1 MIESNVDLKALQQQ
15 VAEKKRLEAKLQELY
30 TQQETLEAQTQ
41 ALEQAKLSEQA
52 DVDRLEGRSLAAF
65 FYNVVGKLDQKLDK
79 ERQEAY
85 AAQVKYDAA
94 ARELDSVQADIASC
108 EDQADRL
115 EGCEERYQAALQEKA
130 AAVRRSGSDAARKL
144 LETETRI
151 SALESRMK
159 EIREAVDAGS
169 TALQAADKVLAT
181 LDDAESLSTWDVL
194 GGGLLVDLAK
204 HESLDNAQ
212 EQVEQLQEDLR
223 RFKTELTDVTVEAD
237 LRVSIDGF
245 LQFADF
251 FFDGLFADLAVMDHI
266 HGSQEK
272 VRKTRDEIQA
282 VLSRLT
288 DMQTETLE
296 ELDAEQ
302 QRADQITVDAVL
314 S

>member
-1 MIESNVDLKALQQQ
+1 MNGPDIDLKELRQQ

-30 TQQETLEAQTQ
+30 TQQETLEVQTQ
-41 ALEQAKLSEQA
+41 TLEQAKLNEQA
-52 DVDRLEGRSLAAF
+52 DVERLEGRSLAAF

-94 ARELDSVQADIASC
+94 ARELDSVQADIARC
-108 EDQADRL
+108 EDQAARL
-115 EGCEERYQAALQEKA
+115 AGCEERYQAALQEKA
-130 AAVRRSGSDAARKL
+130 AAVRRSGNEAARKL

-159 EIREAVDAGS
+159 EIQEAVDAGS
-169 TALQAADKVLAT
+169 RALQAADKVIET

-212 EQVEQLQEDLR
+212 ERVEQLQEDLR

-237 LRVSIDGF
+237 IQVSIDGF

-272 VRKTRDEIQA
+272 VQKTRDEIQG
-282 VLSRLT
+282 VLSRLA
-288 DMQTETLE
+288 DMQAETVE

-302 QRADQITVDAVL
+302 HQADQITVDAVL
-314 S
+314 P

>member
-1 MIESNVDLKALQQQ
+1 MSESNVDLKGLQQQ

-30 TQQETLEAQTQ
+30 TQQETLEAQTGE
-41 ALEQAKLSEQA
+41 LERAKLSEQS

-65 FYNVVGKLDQKLDK
+65 FYNVVGKLGQKLDK

-94 ARELDSVQADIASC
+94 ARELDSVQADIARC
-108 EDQADRL
+108 EDQTARL
-115 EGCEERYQAALQEKA
+115 AGCEERYQAALQEKA
-130 AAVRRSGSDAARKL
+130 AVIRRSGNEAARKL
-144 LETETRI
+144 LETETQI

-169 TALQAADKVLAT
+169 RALQAADKVLET

-212 EQVEQLQEDLR
+212 ERVEQLQEDLR

-237 LRVSIDGF
+237 IQVSIDGF

-272 VRKTRDEIQA
+272 VQKTRDEIQG
-282 VLSRLT
+282 VLSRLA
-288 DMQTETLE
+288 DMQAETVE

-302 QRADQITVDAVL
+302 HQADQITVDAVL

>member
-1 MIESNVDLKALQQQ
+1 MSESNVDLKGLQQQ

-30 TQQETLEAQTQ
+30 TQQETLEAQTGE
-41 ALEQAKLSEQA
+41 LERAKLSEQS

-65 FYNVVGKLDQKLDK
+65 FYNVVGKLDQK
-79 ERQEAY
+79 
-85 AAQVKYDAA
+85 
-94 ARELDSVQADIASC
+94 ADIAHC
-108 EDQADRL
+108 EDQTARL
-115 EGCEERYQAALQEKA
+115 AGCEERYQAALQEKA
-130 AAVRRSGSDAARKL
+130 AVIRRSGSEAAWKL

-159 EIREAVDAGS
+159 EIREAVDAGN
-169 TALQAADKVLAT
+169 TALQAADKVLET

-212 EQVEQLQEDLR
+212 ERVEQLQEDLR

-237 LRVSIDGF
+237 IQVSIDGF

-288 DMQTETLE
+288 DMQTETGE

-314 S
+314 P

>member
-1 MIESNVDLKALQQQ
+1 MNGPDIDLKELRQQ

-30 TQQETLEAQTQ
+30 TQQETLEAQTGE
-41 ALEQAKLSEQA
+41 LERAKLNEQA

-94 ARELDSVQADIASC
+94 ARELDSVQADIARC
-108 EDQADRL
+108 EDQTARL
-115 EGCEERYQAALQEKA
+115 AGCEERYQAALQEKA
-130 AAVRRSGSDAARKL
+130 AVIRRSGNEAARKL

-159 EIREAVDAGS
+159 EIQEAVDAGS
-169 TALQAADKVLAT
+169 RALHAADNVLAT
-181 LDDAESLSTWDVL
+181 LNDAESLSTWDVL

-212 EQVEQLQEDLR
+212 ERVEQLQEDLR

-237 LRVSIDGF
+237 IQVSIDGF

-288 DMQTETLE
+288 DMQAETGE
-296 ELDAEQ
+296 ELDVEQ
-302 QRADQITVDAVL
+302 HQADQITVDAVL

>member
-1 MIESNVDLKALQQQ
+1 MSESNVDLKTLQQQ
-15 VAEKKRLEAKLQELY
+15 VSEKKRLEAKLQELY
-30 TQQETLEAQTQ
+30 TQQETLEAQTGE
-41 ALEQAKLSEQA
+41 LERAKLNEQA

-94 ARELDSVQADIASC
+94 ARELDSVQADIARC
-108 EDQADRL
+108 EDQTAQL
-115 EGCEERYQAALQEKA
+115 EGCEKRYQAALQEKA
-130 AAVRRSGSDAARKL
+130 AAIRRSGSDAARKL

-181 LDDAESLSTWDVL
+181 LDDAGSLSTWDVL

-204 HESLDNAQ
+204 HESLDDAQ

-288 DMQTETLE
+288 DMQAETVE

>member
-1 MIESNVDLKALQQQ
+1 MSESNVDLKGLQQQ

-30 TQQETLEAQTQ
+30 TQQEMLEAQTQ
-41 ALEQAKLSEQA
+41 TLERAKLNEQA

-85 AAQVKYDAA
+85 AAQVKHDAA

-130 AAVRRSGSDAARKL
+130 AVIRRSGNEAARKL

-169 TALQAADKVLAT
+169 RALQAADKVLET

-212 EQVEQLQEDLR
+212 ERVEQLQEDLR

-237 LRVSIDGF
+237 IQISIDGF

-288 DMQTETLE
+288 DMQTETGE

-302 QRADQITVDAVL
+302 HQADQITVDAVL

>member
-1 MIESNVDLKALQQQ
+1 MSESNVDLKGLQQQ

-30 TQQETLEAQTQ
+30 TQQETLEAQTGE
-41 ALEQAKLSEQA
+41 LERAKLSEQS

-65 FYNVVGKLDQKLDK
+65 FYNVVGKLGQKLDK

-94 ARELDSVQADIASC
+94 ARELDSVQADIARC

-130 AAVRRSGSDAARKL
+130 AVIRRSGNEAARKL

-159 EIREAVDAGS
+159 EIQEAVDAGS
-169 TALQAADKVLAT
+169 RALQAADKVIET

-212 EQVEQLQEDLR
+212 ERVEQLQEDLR

-237 LRVSIDGF
+237 IQVSIDGF

-288 DMQTETLE
+288 DMQTETGE

-302 QRADQITVDAVL
+302 HQADQITVDAVL

>member
-1 MIESNVDLKALQQQ
+1 MSESNVDLKALQQQ

-30 TQQETLEAQTQ
+30 TQQETLETQTQ
-41 ALEQAKLSEQA
+41 TLEQAKLSEQA

-94 ARELDSVQADIASC
+94 ARELDSVQADIARC
-108 EDQADRL
+108 EDQTAQL

-130 AAVRRSGSDAARKL
+130 AAIRRSGSDAARKL

-272 VRKTRDEIQA
+272 VRKTRDEIQT
-282 VLSRLT
+282 VLSRLA
-288 DMQTETLE
+288 DMQTETGE
-296 ELDAEQ
+296 ELDTEQ

-314 S
+314 P

>member
-1 MIESNVDLKALQQQ
+1 MNGPDIDLKELRQQ

-41 ALEQAKLSEQA
+41 TLEQAKLNEQA

-85 AAQVKYDAA
+85 VAQVKYDAA

-115 EGCEERYQAALQEKA
+115 AGCEERYQAALQEKA
-130 AAVRRSGSDAARKL
+130 AVIRRSGNEAARKL

-159 EIREAVDAGS
+159 EIREAVDAGN
-169 TALQAADKVLAT
+169 TALQAADKVLET

-212 EQVEQLQEDLR
+212 ERVEQLQEDLR

-237 LRVSIDGF
+237 IQVSIDGF

-288 DMQTETLE
+288 DMQAETVE
-296 ELDAEQ
+296 ELDVEQ
-302 QRADQITVDAVL
+302 HQADQITVDAVL

>member
-1 MIESNVDLKALQQQ
+1 MSESNVDLKTLQQQ

-30 TQQETLEAQTQ
+30 TQQEMLETQTQ
-41 ALEQAKLSEQA
+41 TLEQAKLSEQA

-94 ARELDSVQADIASC
+94 ARELDSVQADIARC
-108 EDQADRL
+108 GEQADQL

-130 AAVRRSGSDAARKL
+130 AAIRRSGSDAARKL
-144 LETETRI
+144 LKTETKI

-159 EIREAVDAGS
+159 EIQEAVDAGN
-169 TALQAADKVLAT
+169 TALLAVDKVLGT
-181 LDDAESLSTWDVL
+181 LDDAASLSTWDVL

-223 RFKTELTDVTVEAD
+223 RFKTELADVTVEAD

-288 DMQTETLE
+288 DMQTETVE
-296 ELDAEQ
+296 ELDVEQ
-302 QRADQITVDAVL
+302 QRADQITVDAAL
-314 S
+314 P

>member
-1 MIESNVDLKALQQQ
+1 MSESNVDLKGLQQQ

-30 TQQETLEAQTQ
+30 TQQETLEAQTGE
-41 ALEQAKLSEQA
+41 LERAKLSEQS

-65 FYNVVGKLDQKLDK
+65 FYNVVGKLGQKLDK

-94 ARELDSVQADIASC
+94 ARELDSVQADIARC

-130 AAVRRSGSDAARKL
+130 AVIRRSGNEAARKL

-169 TALQAADKVLAT
+169 RALQAADKVLET

-212 EQVEQLQEDLR
+212 ERVEQLQEDLR

-237 LRVSIDGF
+237 IQVSIDGF

-272 VRKTRDEIQA
+272 VQKTRDEIQG
-282 VLSRLT
+282 VLSRLA
-288 DMQTETLE
+288 DMQAETVE

-302 QRADQITVDAVL
+302 HQADQITVDAVL

>member
-1 MIESNVDLKALQQQ
+1 MSESNVDLKGLQQQ

-30 TQQETLEAQTQ
+30 TQQEMLEAQTQ
-41 ALEQAKLSEQA
+41 TLERAKLNEQA
-52 DVDRLEGRSLAAF
+52 DVDRLEGHSLAAF

-94 ARELDSVQADIASC
+94 ARELDSVQADIARC
-108 EDQADRL
+108 EDQAARL
-115 EGCEERYQAALQEKA
+115 AGCEERYQAALQEKA
-130 AAVRRSGSDAARKL
+130 AAVRRSGNEAARKL

-169 TALQAADKVLAT
+169 RALQAADKVLET

-212 EQVEQLQEDLR
+212 ERVEQLQEDLR

-237 LRVSIDGF
+237 IQVSIDGF

-272 VRKTRDEIQA
+272 VQKTWDEIQG
-282 VLSRLT
+282 VLSRLA
-288 DMQTETLE
+288 DMQAETGE

-302 QRADQITVDAVL
+302 HQADQITVDAVL

>member
-1 MIESNVDLKALQQQ
+1 MSESNVDLKTLQQQ
-15 VAEKKRLEAKLQELY
+15 VSEKKRLEAKLQELY
-30 TQQETLEAQTQ
+30 TQQETLETQTQ
-41 ALEQAKLSEQA
+41 TLEQAKLNEQA

-94 ARELDSVQADIASC
+94 ARELNAAQADIARC
-108 EDQADRL
+108 EDQTAQL

-130 AAVRRSGSDAARKL
+130 AAVRRSGSDAARRL

-159 EIREAVDAGS
+159 EIREAVDAGN

-204 HESLDNAQ
+204 HESLDDAQ

-288 DMQTETLE
+288 DMQAETVE

-302 QRADQITVDAVL
+302 RRADQITVDAVL
-314 S
+314 P